1 MDNKTIFVRTDKGE
15 NEARGKTAHLSSDIK
30 RALLMVDGDAT
41 FGEIAKRAAPG
52 LRNLLGELFDDLA
65 KSGFIEDSA
74 RINTMPRMVVPAKM
88 AIPLKNPANEGS
100 EGLDFTGIFRPPT
113 PEMMAAE
120 TARAQAAKL
129 KEEAETE
136 ANQKIEAANL
146 KGQQEAAQ
154 ARAEL
159 EAAAKARALAE
170 VKTRQEIEAAN
181 LKAKQVAAAHPDG
194 EQQVAKAKFDK
205 DQAVAEAKARLKAE
219 YEAVQKRAETGRNAR
234 QEAET
239 SQVAAQLAKQREAA
253 EAKAR
258 EESELRRKEKIETA
272 RLHAELEAAK
282 NKAVAE
288 AQARA
293 EAEKLARQEADFAR
307 AEIAR
312 LKAEAEAARIK
323 AEQEALKAHEEAKQR
338 AREEAEA
345 ARLKAQQEA
354 ETARLKAQQEAAKA
368 REEAE
373 LAKQHA
379 AAEAR
384 AREESERRLKEEIEA
399 ARAYAELEAA
409 RAKAEAEAQAR
420 AEAEKLARQEADFA
434 RAEVARLKAEADAK
448 EIAEA
453 ARLQAEHEA
462 AQALTVLEAAR
473 AKAEAEALVQHE
485 AEFARTEAETSLAN
499 EAAQLKADQDA
510 AKVREEFEATRQ
522 QEEAQQ
528 RAQAEADAKI
538 DLQAQQAAEAMLL
551 QAAQDVAQFKTADE
565 TVKPKPGADSSA
577 RSNSVTVLFF
587 DVVGYTKQ
595 SVNKQT
601 KIKKRFN
608 QLLADCLA
616 AQGDGDHIMLDTGD
630 GAAVGFLQ
638 HPEEALEVAMQFRKT
653 ALAERHRDYPDLKV
667 RVGIHL
673 GPVNIVNDVNGQSN
687 MVGDGINDAQR
698 VMSFAGIDQIY
709 VSRSYYDF
717 ISRLN
722 DEYAELFQYRG
733 SLKDKHGRE
742 HPVYELM
749 DTAEPAVEAALP
761 HAGKAVAIKLEPFSL
776 IMPEEAFQPSVIEQ
790 EPPKIEL
797 GTANTGVAE
806 QAGQADKMAAAEPTQ
821 QLPPMAM
828 PIETV
833 KSPAKAHMPSE
844 EDVTKLAEEQAK
856 TWAEAE
862 QRAAETLS
870 EERKPKAEDKKPV
883 LKRKLRPLGSGLPWA
898 KISAGLFVALL
909 AALFVIPFVLPT
921 QGYADRVGQLL
932 TARLQ
937 QPVHIGRLSGRLLP
951 FPRLELSDVSI
962 GGEKQIQIAQAQMN
976 FALSALFSS
985 VKPIGNLNLEGL
997 KINGSAL
1004 PQVSTWLQKTAADT
1018 EYPVAR
1024 IELNQGVLE
1033 ANGIQLSGIA
1043 GELNFNQAG
1052 KFAQVKLQAEGGKF
1066 ALDLNATPENKMQ
1079 MSFTARGIALPLLPN
1094 WFFDELN
1101 AKGEL
1106 TGDELVITDFDSHIF
1121 GGMLLGNARIDWRS
1135 GWHADGMLVSKSI
1148 TLQNLSKVLGG
1159 DLDGSARFR
1168 MEAASLDRLAETTTM
1183 EGAFVIKK
1191 GLINGIDIIETTRL
1205 RSRESLP
1212 GGRSHFDE
1220 LSGNLSVANGAYAFR
1235 QLRMDAGILKAAGA
1249 LDIIGPQLS
1258 GRISAELPMRAG
1270 AGAVT
1275 LQVGGTTESPTLR
1288 AANY

>member
-15 NEARGKTAHLSSDIK
+15 NEARGKTAYLSSDIK

-74 RINTMPRMVVPAKM
+74 KVNTMPRMVVPAKM
-88 AIPLKNPANEGS
+88 AIPLKNPANEGF

-120 TARAQAAKL
+120 VARAQAAKL
-129 KEEAETE
+129 KEEAEAE
-136 ANQKIEAANL
+136 ANQKAEAANL

-154 ARAEL
+154 VSAEAEAVKADTGAKEDNAARL
-159 EAAAKARALAE
+159 KFEATAKARALAE
-170 VKTRQEIEAAN
+170 VKAKQEIEAAN
-181 LKAKQVAAAHPDG
+181 LKAKQVAAAASPDG

-219 YEAVQKRAETGRNAR
+219 YEAAQKRAGTGRNAR
-234 QEAET
+234 QGAET
-239 SQVAAQLAKQREAA
+239 SQMQAAQVAAQLAKQHEAA

-258 EESELRRKEKIETA
+258 EESELHLKEKIETA
-272 RLHAELEAAK
+272 RLHAELEAAR

-312 LKAEAEAARIK
+312 LKAEAEAKEIAETARIK
-323 AEQEALKAHEEAKQR
+323 AEQEALKAREEAKQR

-354 ETARLKAQQEAAKA
+354 ETARLKAEQEATKA

-384 AREESERRLKEEIEA
+384 AREESERHLKEEIEAARIRAEQEA

-409 RAKAEAEAQAR
+409 RA
-420 AEAEKLARQEADFA
+420 
-434 RAEVARLKAEADAK
+434 
-448 EIAEA
+448 
-453 ARLQAEHEA
+453 
-462 AQALTVLEAAR
+462 T
-473 AKAEAEALVQHE
+473 AEAEALARHE
-485 AEFARTEAETSLAN
+485 AELARTEAEAGRAD

-538 DLQAQQAAEAMLL
+538 DLQAQQAAEIMLL
-551 QAAQDVAQFKTADE
+551 QTAQDVAQFKTVDE
-565 TVKPKPGADSSA
+565 TVKPKPGASSSA
-577 RSNSVTVLFF
+577 RSSSATVLFF

-616 AQGDGDHIMLDTGD
+616 AQGGGDHIMLDTGD

-638 HPEEALEVAMQFRKT
+638 HPEDALEVAMQFRKT

-698 VMSFAGIDQIY
+698 VMNFAGINQIY

-761 HAGKAVAIKLEPFSL
+761 HTGKAVAIKLEPFSL
-776 IMPEEAFQPSVIEQ
+776 IMTEEAFQPSMIEQ

-797 GTANTGVAE
+797 GTANTGVAD
-806 QAGQADKMAAAEPTQ
+806 QAGQAGKMAAAEPTQ

-828 PIETV
+828 PIETAGH
-833 KSPAKAHMPSE
+833 PRKAHMPSE

-883 LKRKLRPLGSGLPWA
+883 LKRKLRPFGSGLPWA

-909 AALFVIPFVLPT
+909 VALFVTPFILPT
-921 QGYADRVGQLL
+921 QSYADRVGQLP
-932 TARLQ
+932 AVRLQ

-951 FPRLELSDVSI
+951 FPSLELSDVSI
-962 GGEKQIQIAQAQMN
+962 GGKEQVQIAQAQIN
-976 FALSALFSS
+976 FTLSALFSS

-1004 PQVSTWLQKTAADT
+1004 PQVSAWLQKTAADT

-1033 ANGIQLSGIA
+1033 AGGIQLSGIV

-1135 GWHADGMLVSKSI
+1135 GWNADGMLVSKSVA
-1148 TLQNLSKVLGG
+1148 LQNLSKVLSG

-1168 MEAASLDRLAETTTM
+1168 MGAASLDRLAETTTM

-1270 AGAVT
+1270 AGAVV

-1288 AANY
+1288 AAN